1 LEPARPE
8 VFNFRFFAGSDF
20 KKKLERL
27 AEVLGVEN
35 PQKNM
40 AEIIEKAV
48 DISLD
53 RKDPQRKLE
62 RRLHKKKQRKS
73 RPDEI
78 PSNGKAKS
86 RYVPSE
92 IRERVHDRAGY
103 QCEWRSVDGTRC
115 SSRTGLQIEHQ
126 RPFAIYRSHDERDL
140 KILCAAHNRLEA
152 ERAYGAEFIRRKIDE
167 NRHKR
172 LSSLSVS

>member
-1 LEPARPE
+1 LEPAQPE
-8 VFNFRFFAGSDF
+8 IFNFRFSANGDF

-27 AEVLGVEN
+27 AEVFGVEN

-62 RRLHKKKQRKS
+62 RRLQKKKQRKS

-78 PSNGKAKS
+78 PSNGKAES
-86 RYVPSE
+86 RYIPSE
-92 IRERVHDRAGY
+92 IRERVHQRASY
-103 QCEWRSVDGTRC
+103 QCEYRGLDGTRC
-115 SSRTGLQIEHQ
+115 TARTGLQIEHQ
-126 RPFAIYRSHDERDL
+126 QPFAIYRSHDERHL
-140 KILCAAHNRLEA
+140 KILCRAHNRLAA
-152 ERAYGAEFIRRKIDE
+152 ERVYGAEFIRSKIDE
-167 NRHKR
+167 NSHKR
-172 LSSLSVS
+172 LSSLSAS